1 MPKALAE
8 MAPAGKLRSVT
19 IWVDPKHALL
29 QLKESLDWLA
39 IHDIVKQ
46 HLRLSGCNV
55 DGILRGRTL
64 HLHLYVPMIILMLVM
79 RKNSRQMEETM
90 SFHAVARDF
99 LDLPDSQK
107 IQVRDHSTIA
117 RVLDKLGAEG
127 LAAIG
132 THIAADAVRLGF
144 EDPSVL
150 SADTTAQQLSI
161 GYPNEPGI
169 LQGVAQRCL
178 RACNRLEK
186 AGRKKL
192 QDVRDQAVGVLK
204 KVKEH
209 HLFAKTPETKEALL
223 RATVHQTERL
233 LRACGEVQ
241 DRLHKA
247 SDTLSV
253 GALKTLGAMR
263 DVGSKL
269 LPQIISWMDT
279 GKVAPNK
286 ILHAGLPMA
295 RAIVRNKAGKKCEF
309 GLRHLIMSLTNGYLM
324 SQQVGAKMSEFDM
337 PALALYFYQ
346 QLFGVNAAPE
356 MFVYDRGAW
365 SEKNVTM
372 LKATGVEKIGI
383 QPKGKSRSRVSG
395 QDKTRVL
402 QHRSRIEGK
411 IGTLK
416 ADYGMD
422 RPRERLGRT
431 VAATTPRSVAS
442 FNLNKMMKDLATK
455 AAAAT
460 AA

>member
-1 MPKALAE
+1 VPRALAE
-8 MAPAGKLRSVT
+8 MAPAAKLRSVT
-19 IWVDPKHALL
+19 IWIDPKHPLL
-29 QLKESLDWLA
+29 QLKESLDWSA
-39 IHDIVKQ
+39 IHQIVKQ
-46 HLRLSGCNV
+46 HLRLAGCNV

-64 HLHLYVPMIILMLVM
+64 RLHLYVPMIILMLVM

-99 LDLPDSQK
+99 LALPDSRK

-132 THIAADAVRLGF
+132 SHIAADAIRFGF

-169 LQGVAQRCL
+169 LQGIAQRCL
-178 RACNRLEK
+178 RACNRLKK

-192 QDVRDQAVGVLK
+192 QDVRDQAIGVLK

-209 HLFAKTPETKEALL
+209 HLFAKAPEAKEALL
-223 RATVHQTERL
+223 RATVRQTKRL
-233 LRACGEVQ
+233 LVACGDVQ
-241 DRLHKA
+241 DRLYQA
-247 SDTLSV
+247 DDTLSM
-253 GALKTLGAMR
+253 GALKTFASMR
-263 DVGSKL
+263 EVGSKL
-269 LPQIISWMDT
+269 LPQIISWMNT

-324 SQQVGAKMSEFDM
+324 SQQIGARMSEFDM
-337 PALALYFYQ
+337 PALALSFYQ
-346 QLFGVNAAPE
+346 QIIGVNTAPE
-356 MFVYDRGAW
+356 LFVYDRGAW
-365 SEKNVTM
+365 SQKNVTM
-372 LKATGVEKIGI
+372 LKAAGVEKIGI
-383 QPKGKSRSRVSG
+383 QPKGKSRSRLSA

-416 ADYGMD
+416 ADYAMD

-442 FNLNKMMKDLATK
+442 FNLNKMMTDLATK
-455 AAAAT
+455 SAAT